1 MDHLGKP
8 FNYFEKM
15 IRLSKPFNNILAA
28 LTLFVLLFFGWKR
41 EDKLLVISQ
50 KGFHFLN
57 KYPKT
62 EITNYTNE
70 VSNLVSFQLSPKLQS
85 SIFFSIIYIA
95 LCYLVLVMHT
105 RDKYLGKILVA
116 TYLIYMG
123 LSFVF
128 LTLYNFKVDYRLSA
142 GLAHYLE
149 DLFLS
154 PLILM
159 AFITI
164 YHLKEKLQEKKD

>member
-1 MDHLGKP
+1 MMRLAKP
-8 FNYFEKM
+8 YNTIFAV
-15 IRLSKPFNNILAA
+15 LSFI
-28 LTLFVLLFFGWKR
+28 VLLFFGWKR

-50 KGFHFLN
+50 KGFQFLN

-70 VSNLVSFQLSPKLQS
+70 VGNLATFHLSPKLQS
-85 SIFFSIIYIA
+85 SIFFSLIYIA
-95 LCYLVLVMHT
+95 LSYLVLVFYS

-116 TYLIYMG
+116 AYLLYMA

-128 LTLYNFKVDYRLSA
+128 ITLYNYKVDYRLSA
-142 GLAHYLE
+142 GIAHYLE

>member
-8 FNYFEKM
+8 FSYIEKM
-15 IRLSKPFNNILAA
+15 IRLSKPFNNILAG

-50 KGFHFLN
+50 KGFQFLN

-70 VSNLVSFQLSPKLQS
+70 VSNLASFHLSPKLQS
-85 SIFFSIIYIA
+85 SIFFSLIYIV
-95 LCYLVLVMHT
+95 LCYLILVLHS
-105 RDKYLGKILVA
+105 RDKYLGKILVV

>member
-1 MDHLGKP
+1 MIQLAKP
-8 FNYFEKM
+8 YNT
-15 IRLSKPFNNILAA
+15 ILAV
-28 LTLFVLLFFGWKR
+28 LSFVLLLFFGWKR

-50 KGFHFLN
+50 KGFQFLN

-70 VSNLVSFQLSPKLQS
+70 VSNLISFQLSPKLQS
-85 SIFFSIIYIA
+85 SIFFSFIYII
-95 LCYLVLVMHT
+95 LCYLVLVFYS
-105 RDKYLGKILVA
+105 RDKYLGKLLVI
-116 TYLIYMG
+116 TYFIYMT
-123 LSFVF
+123 LSFLF
-128 LTLYNFKVDYRLSA
+128 LTMYNLKVDYRLSA

-164 YHLKEKLQEKKD
+164 YLFKEKLQEKKD

>member
-1 MDHLGKP
+1 
-8 FNYFEKM
+8 M
-15 IRLSKPFNNILAA
+15 IRLAKPYNTILAV
-28 LTLFVLLFFGWKR
+28 LSFILLLFFGWKR

-50 KGFHFLN
+50 KGFQFLN

-70 VSNLVSFQLSPKLQS
+70 VSNLATFHLSPKLQS
-85 SIFFSIIYIA
+85 SIFFSLIYIA
-95 LCYLVLVMHT
+95 LSYLVLVFYS
-105 RDKYLGKILVA
+105 RDHYLGKILVV
-116 TYLIYMG
+116 TYFLYML

-128 LTLYNFKVDYRLSA
+128 LTLYNFNVDYRLSA

-164 YHLKEKLQEKKD
+164 YHLKEKLQDKKD

>member
-1 MDHLGKP
+1 MIQLAKP
-8 FNYFEKM
+8 YNT
-15 IRLSKPFNNILAA
+15 ILAV
-28 LTLFVLLFFGWKR
+28 LSFVLLLFFGWKR

-50 KGFHFLN
+50 KGFQFLN

-70 VSNLVSFQLSPKLQS
+70 VSNLTSFQLSPKLQS
-85 SIFFSIIYIA
+85 SIFFSFIYII
-95 LCYLVLVMHT
+95 LCYLVLVFYS
-105 RDKYLGKILVA
+105 RDKYLGKLLII
-116 TYLIYMG
+116 TYFLYMT
-123 LSFVF
+123 LSFLF
-128 LTLYNFKVDYRLSA
+128 LTMYSLKVDYRLSA

-164 YHLKEKLQEKKD
+164 YHFKEKLQEKKD

>member
-1 MDHLGKP
+1 MIQLAKP
-8 FNYFEKM
+8 YNT
-15 IRLSKPFNNILAA
+15 ILAV
-28 LTLFVLLFFGWKR
+28 LSFVLLLFFGWKR

-50 KGFHFLN
+50 KGFQFLN

-70 VSNLVSFQLSPKLQS
+70 VSNLTSFQLSPKLQS
-85 SIFFSIIYIA
+85 SIFFSFIYII
-95 LCYLVLVMHT
+95 LCYLVLVFYS
-105 RDKYLGKILVA
+105 RDKYLGKLLII
-116 TYLIYMG
+116 TYFLYMT
-123 LSFVF
+123 LSFLF
-128 LTLYNFKVDYRLSA
+128 LTMYSLKVDYRLSA

-164 YHLKEKLQEKKD
+164 YHLKEKLQEKNN

>member
-1 MDHLGKP
+1 
-8 FNYFEKM
+8 
-15 IRLSKPFNNILAA
+15 FNNILAF
-28 LTLFVLLFFGWKR
+28 LLLMLLLFFGWKR

-50 KGFHFLN
+50 KGFQFLN

-70 VSNLVSFQLSPKLQS
+70 VSNLASFQLSPKLQS
-85 SIFFSIIYIA
+85 SIFFSLIYII
-95 LCYLVLVMHT
+95 LCYLILILHS
-105 RDKYLGKILVA
+105 RDKYLGKILVV
-116 TYLIYMG
+116 TYFLYMS

-159 AFITI
+159 AFVTMH
-164 YHLKEKLQEKKD
+164 HLKEKLQENKD

>member
-1 MDHLGKP
+1 
-8 FNYFEKM
+8 M
-15 IRLSKPFNNILAA
+15 IEIKNSFNNILAF
-28 LTLFVLLFFGWKR
+28 LLLMLLLFFGWKR

-50 KGFHFLN
+50 KGFQFLN

-70 VSNLVSFQLSPKLQS
+70 VSNLASFQLSPKLQS
-85 SIFFSIIYIA
+85 SIFFSLIYII
-95 LCYLVLVMHT
+95 LCYLILILHS
-105 RDKYLGKILVA
+105 RDKYLGKILVV
-116 TYLIYMG
+116 TYFLYMS

-159 AFITI
+159 AFVTMH
-164 YHLKEKLQEKKD
+164 HLKEKLQENKD